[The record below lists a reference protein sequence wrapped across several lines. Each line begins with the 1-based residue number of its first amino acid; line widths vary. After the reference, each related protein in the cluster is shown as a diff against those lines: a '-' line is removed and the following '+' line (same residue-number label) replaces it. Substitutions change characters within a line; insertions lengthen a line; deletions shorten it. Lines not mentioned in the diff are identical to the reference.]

1 MTGSRLST
9 VTRATPTTDVAV
21 LGGGPAGTTAAR
33 MLAHLGH
40 RVVLLTR
47 PAPGPPLAESL
58 TPSCAKLLARIGVL
72 EAVNRA
78 GFVRS
83 TGHTVRWG
91 SGTARVEPFADGE
104 LGWQLSSAD
113 LERVLLKE
121 AKAAGALVHRHAS
134 VRAVMVNDD
143 GAASRVSYEERGRIR
158 QIEAPWVIDCTGR
171 TGLMSRSGSGR
182 LAAGARTIAI
192 VGTWER
198 RPHWKLADET
208 HTHVESYPGG
218 WAWSVP
224 LSRTRR
230 QVTVML
236 DPTRTDVAR
245 GSRLRLTYREEL
257 ARTAMIRGM
266 IEGARFLGS
275 PWARDASSYESA
287 APAYRRVLVA
297 GDAASFVDP
306 LSSYGVKKAMAS
318 AWLAATVVH
327 SVLRDAS
334 IEEAALA
341 LFAVRERAMMS
352 GLKRQLAELAR
363 EAAEAHAE
371 AHAEARPQL
380 HPAGFWGDRAG
391 ADIVDAG
398 GDPDVAALRA
408 DDDVRAAFEEIRSR
422 PTIEF
427 RAVSNVRRGPRP
439 VVLGDRVVLADHLI
453 VPAFPEGIRYIR
465 SVDLMRL
472 ADLAPAQREV
482 PALFDAYNK
491 TGTPAAIEDFLGAL
505 AVLVGKGILEFSA

>member
-1 MTGSRLST
+1 M
-9 VTRATPTTDVAV
+9 TDVAV

-33 MLAHLGH
+33 TLAQLGH

-78 GFVRS
+78 DFVRS
-83 TGHTVRWG
+83 TGHTVQWG
-91 SGTARVEPFADGE
+91 SSAPRIEPFAGGE
-104 LGWQLSSAD
+104 RGWQLSTAD
-113 LERVLLKE
+113 LDRVLLKE

-134 VRAVMVNDD
+134 VRAVVVNDD

-158 QIEAPWVIDCTGR
+158 QIEAEWVIDCTGR
-171 TGLMSRSGSGR
+171 TGLMSRAGSGR
-182 LAAGARTIAI
+182 VATGARTMAI

-198 RPHWKLADET
+198 RPHWKLANET

-230 QVTVML
+230 QITVML
-236 DPTRTDVAR
+236 DPSRTDVGR

-257 ARTAMIRGM
+257 ARTTMIRGM

-275 PWARDASSYESA
+275 PWARDASSYESV
-287 APAYRRVLVA
+287 APASTHRRVLVA

-327 SVLRDAS
+327 SVLVDPS
-334 IEEAALA
+334 IEAAALE
-341 LFAVRERAMMS
+341 LFAARERAMVA

-363 EAAEAHAE
+363 EAAEAHAGPD
-371 AHAEARPQL
+371 ADADAQVRSV
-380 HPAGFWGDRAG
+380 GFWGDRVG

-398 GDPDVAALRA
+398 GDPDVAALRG
-408 DDDVRAAFEEIRSR
+408 DEDVRAAFEEIRSR
-422 PTIEF
+422 PTIEL
-427 RAVSNVRRGPRP
+427 RAVSNVRREPRP
-439 VVLGDRVVLADHLI
+439 IVLGDRVVLADHL
-453 VPAFPEGIRYIR
+453 VVSTFPDGIRYIR
-465 SVDLMRL
+465 SVDLLRL
-472 ADLAPAQREV
+472 ADLAPAHREV
-482 PALFDAYNK
+482 PALFDAYNT

-505 AVLVGKGILEFSA
+505 AVLVAKGVLKFSL